1 MAEKAQNNKWFAGIT
16 NLISKVIYINRLRIT
31 PIAT

>member
-1 MAEKAQNNKWFAGIT
+1 MAQKAQNNKWLAGII
-16 NLISKVIYINRLRIT
+16 NLISNVIYINRLRIT